1 MGRAGDVAQ
10 VWTRLLAG
18 AVLPSWLLA
27 CSGSGPTEAEERAA
41 YLAAVDAGDPAA
53 CGAIT
58 REELRGECTA
68 QGAREQADAG
78 RAEAAWA
85 TCGAMPGGA
94 WRDEC
99 HFLVAD
105 ALALTDDAARRA
117 CADAG
122 RYREQC
128 LGHAIAREAAVHFGA
143 VPWGEEA
150 RLLVELEAVVGR
162 YIGGGEV
169 QLKARRLLAGELAS
183 RELDAPF
190 GEANCG
196 SAPREVCVDAYAE
209 RVKRAA
215 RLVNAGESD
224 GSWRHACGKEVS
236 LERARALDLPLWEP
250 DQHDVVQDAWR
261 ELCAR

>member
-1 MGRAGDVAQ
+1 MGGRRAGPG
-10 VWTRLLAG
+10 LLWLVLALGAG
-18 AVLPSWLLA
+18 CGEA
-27 CSGSGPTEAEERAA
+27 GPTEAEERAA

-53 CGAIT
+53 CAAIT
-58 REELRGECTA
+58 RAELRGECTA
-68 QGAREQADAG
+68 QGARELADG
-78 RAEAAWA
+78 GEAALAWEA
-85 TCGAMPGGA
+85 CGSMAGGA

-128 LGHAIAREAAVHFGA
+128 LGHAIAREAAVHFGS

-150 RLLVELEAVVGR
+150 RLLSELEAVVGR

-169 QLKARRLLAGELAS
+169 HLKARRLLAGELAA
-183 RELDAPF
+183 RQPGQPF

-196 SAPREVCVDAYAE
+196 SAPREVCVDAYVE
-209 RVKRAA
+209 RVKQAA
-215 RLVNAGESD
+215 RLVNAEESD
-224 GSWRHACGKEVS
+224 GSWRHACGRVVAP
-236 LERARALDLPLWEP
+236 ERVAALGLPAWEP
-250 DQHDVVQDAWR
+250 ELDDIAQAAWR